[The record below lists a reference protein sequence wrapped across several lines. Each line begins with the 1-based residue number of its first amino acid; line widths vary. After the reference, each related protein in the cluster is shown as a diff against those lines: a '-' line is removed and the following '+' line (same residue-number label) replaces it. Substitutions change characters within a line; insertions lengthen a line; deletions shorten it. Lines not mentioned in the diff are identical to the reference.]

1 MEEARRGGVFEPRG
15 GGRRRAEKK
24 RATRRRTNEGG
35 FVQTRVSS
43 RTYRRTT
50 SSSSSPSSSTTQARS
65 RARLGGCAAPICAC
79 SRDLRREVRREGAI
93 LLFRK
98 KVSND
103 WHERQRRRKLGVR
116 LRKQRASWLASAPR
130 ASRLARSPRRS
141 RDHAPRAFLLARG
154 GVRAR
159 GRGPRAAAG
168 VSRLL
173 APPVPPRR
181 RRALL
186 ARVRGL
192 RARAR
197 APARDRARERARR
210 DRERSR
216 RGGVRAGGGARAEGV
231 RDARGRGGV
240 RLDARLALAAPS
252 SARRG
257 RNTSYR
263 TTPSA
268 PPNNQPLART
278 NDLSREPERRR
289 PGAGRGGAGPPS
301 GSPRAPPAAP
311 VDLIAL
317 GSRRLFSTPDPPP
330 SLF

>member
-1 MEEARRGGVFEPRG
+1 M
-15 GGRRRAEKK
+15 
-24 RATRRRTNEGG
+24 
-35 FVQTRVSS
+35 QTRVSS
-43 RTYRRTT
+43 RAYRRIT

-65 RARLGGCAAPICAC
+65 RARLRGCAAPICAR
-79 SRDLRREVRREGAI
+79 SRDLRREVRREVLKNAM

-103 WHERQRRRKLGVR
+103 CHERQPRRKLGVR
-116 LRKQRASWLASAPR
+116 LRKQRASWLAFAPR
-130 ASRLARSPRRS
+130 ASRLARSPRRA

-168 VSRLL
+168 VSRL
-173 APPVPPRR
+173 APPVPLRR

-192 RARAR
+192 RACAR

-240 RLDARLALAAPS
+240 CLDARLALAAPS
-252 SARRG
+252 GARRG

-263 TTPSA
+263 STPSA

-289 PGAGRGGAGPPS
+289 PGAGGAS
-301 GSPRAPPAAP
+301 GSPRAPPSARCSTGRPYRA
-311 VDLIAL
+311 
-317 GSRRLFSTPDPPP
+317 RLTASLFHPPP
-330 SLF
+330 LPFFRVS